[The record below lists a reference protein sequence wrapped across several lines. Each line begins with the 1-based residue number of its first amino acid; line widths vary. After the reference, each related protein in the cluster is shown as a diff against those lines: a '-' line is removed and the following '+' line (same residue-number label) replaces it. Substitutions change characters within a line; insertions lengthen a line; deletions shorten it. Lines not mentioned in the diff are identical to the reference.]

1 MVPYVVSISIRYQ
14 FHTFAA
20 CEKAVLTEYPMR
32 NFLSILL
39 AVTYVYPALKKF
51 MKVRFHPHTISYIV
65 AYSIEVVSTR
75 EDIIHSLVCM

>member
-20 CEKAVLTEYPMR
+20 CEKALLAEYPMR

-51 MKVRFHPHTISYIV
+51 MKVRYDPHTISHIVVYIIGV
-65 AYSIEVVSTR
+65 ISTK